1 MEASLSFPDD
11 EAECWFVLRDLKRS
25 NARHPA
31 YRQLAEIG
39 LRVFT
44 PMHEVVTLVR
54 GQRVRKDVPFLRDL
68 LFVRERYSEL
78 RSVVERDPTLQ
89 FRYVRGGY
97 CIPMTVR
104 TAEMECF
111 IRAVESTFRPRY
123 YLPGEISPSMIGR
136 QVLIVGGPLNGYE
149 GHLPVYPRQPC
160 ETPVHRPSRTVIG
173 RSGSKSR
180 VHSDCCNS
188 RKTPDS

>member
-1 MEASLSFPDD
+1 MLVRVKGSETFQRQTSRLPPTCGNGAARIHPD
-11 EAECWFVLRDLKRS
+11 
-25 NARHPA
+25 AR
-31 YRQLAEIG
+31 G
-39 LRVFT
+39 
-44 PMHEVVTLVR
+44 VTLVR
-54 GQRVRKDVPFLRDL
+54 GQRVRKDVPFLRHRM
-68 LFVRERYSEL
+68 FVRERYSEL

-97 CIPMTVR
+97 CTPMTVR

-149 GHLPVYPRQPC
+149 GHLLSIR
-160 ETPVHRPSRTVIG
+160 G
-173 RSGSKSR
+173 SR
-180 VHSDCCNS
+180 VKRLFIDLPGLLSAGVEVS
-188 RKTPDS
+188 PEYIRLL

>member
-1 MEASLSFPDD
+1 MEASLPFPDD

-31 YRQLAEIG
+31 YRQLAEMG

-97 CIPMTVR
+97 CTPMTVR

-111 IRAVESTFRPRY
+111 IRAVESTFRPR
-123 YLPGEISPSMIGR
+123 
-136 QVLIVGGPLNGYE
+136 
-149 GHLPVYPRQPC
+149 
-160 ETPVHRPSRTVIG
+160 
-173 RSGSKSR
+173 
-180 VHSDCCNS
+180 
-188 RKTPDS
+188 

>member
-78 RSVVERDPTLQ
+78 RTVVEKEWFNSLS
-89 FRYVRGGY
+89 F
-97 CIPMTVR
+97 
-104 TAEMECF
+104 
-111 IRAVESTFRPRY
+111 
-123 YLPGEISPSMIGR
+123 
-136 QVLIVGGPLNGYE
+136 N
-149 GHLPVYPRQPC
+149 
-160 ETPVHRPSRTVIG
+160 
-173 RSGSKSR
+173 KSR
-180 VHSDCCNS
+180 SSSCANLL
-188 RKTPDS
+188 

>member
-1 MEASLSFPDD
+1 MTRCFILYSMEASLPFPDD

-31 YRQLAEIG
+31 YRQLAEMG

-97 CIPMTVR
+97 CTPMTVR

-149 GHLPVYPRQPC
+149 GHLLSIR
-160 ETPVHRPSRTVIG
+160 G
-173 RSGSKSR
+173 SR
-180 VHSDCCNS
+180 VKRLFIDLPGLLSAGVEVS
-188 RKTPDS
+188 PEYIRLL

>member
-1 MEASLSFPDD
+1 MEASLLSQSD

-31 YRQLAEIG
+31 YRQLAEMG

-54 GQRVRKDVPFLRDL
+54 GQRVRKNVPFLHDL
-68 LFVRERYSEL
+68 LFVRERYSAL

-97 CIPMTVR
+97 CSPMTVR
-104 TAEMECF
+104 TVEMERF
-111 IRAVESTFRPRY
+111 IRAVESTFRPR
-123 YLPGEISPSMIGR
+123 
-136 QVLIVGGPLNGYE
+136 
-149 GHLPVYPRQPC
+149 
-160 ETPVHRPSRTVIG
+160 
-173 RSGSKSR
+173 
-180 VHSDCCNS
+180 
-188 RKTPDS
+188 

>member
-1 MEASLSFPDD
+1 MEASLPFPDD

-31 YRQLAEIG
+31 YRQLAEMG

-78 RSVVERDPTLQ
+78 RSVVEKGPHITVPLCTWRILYPDDCAYGRDGMFHPCSGVYFPSPLLSSGRDKP
-89 FRYVRGGY
+89 FDD
-97 CIPMTVR
+97 R
-104 TAEMECF
+104 T
-111 IRAVESTFRPRY
+111 P
-123 YLPGEISPSMIGR
+123 SPHCG
-136 QVLIVGGPLNGYE
+136 
-149 GHLPVYPRQPC
+149 
-160 ETPVHRPSRTVIG
+160 RPSQRI
-173 RSGSKSR
+173 
-180 VHSDCCNS
+180 
-188 RKTPDS
+188 

>member
-1 MEASLSFPDD
+1 MLVRVKGSETFQRQTSRLPPT
-11 EAECWFVLRDLKRS
+11 CGNGV
-25 NARHPA
+25 ARIH
-31 YRQLAEIG
+31 
-39 LRVFT
+39 

-97 CIPMTVR
+97 CTPMTVR

-123 YLPGEISPSMIGR
+123 YLPGEISLR
-136 QVLIVGGPLNGYE
+136 
-149 GHLPVYPRQPC
+149 
-160 ETPVHRPSRTVIG
+160 
-173 RSGSKSR
+173 
-180 VHSDCCNS
+180 
-188 RKTPDS
+188 

>member
-1 MEASLSFPDD
+1 MEASLPFPDD

-31 YRQLAEIG
+31 YRQLAEMG

-97 CIPMTVR
+97 CTPMTVR
-104 TAEMECF
+104 TARDGMFHPCSGVYF
-111 IRAVESTFRPRY
+111 P
-123 YLPGEISPSMIGR
+123 SPLLSSGR
-136 QVLIVGGPLNGYE
+136 DKPFDD
-149 GHLPVYPRQPC
+149 R
-160 ETPVHRPSRTVIG
+160 TPSPHCGRPSQRI
-173 RSGSKSR
+173 
-180 VHSDCCNS
+180 
-188 RKTPDS
+188 